1 MAEYGAHLN
10 QGASSEGP
18 TFFEVIAQDSM
29 TSVLRPAITY
39 ALKITASSH
48 PDSLGWLW
56 RYGDEIYSMLDYTL
70 QNFYLKKYNGT
81 FSEHFYG
88 LKRLSI
94 WTSQSSPQIDGSAQN
109 TGGSVSQSKLTDRQ
123 RYYSLLT
130 IVVIPYLKLKLDQYF
145 ERLREDTGEAVS
157 YVPRR
162 QKFLQHLKR
171 IFVTVYPFVHCTW
184 ESIFLCYQL
193 MYMFSSS
200 TTHSPL
206 LHWIGLKLQRLSR
219 EDILAQTMEGKALYL
234 PTGQSWLNKLYALPS
249 TLNSLLV
256 KVLAN
261 GLPIIVFF
269 LKFLEWWYSSENS
282 HTVAAVTQLPI
293 PPPPPQLQVGKFYC
307 NNSSIPYKTPFI
319 LNLHVQEYTY
329 FCEIFSKLNL
339 MQESFLDT
347 ASSIWSAASKP
358 SSSVPTLQES
368 QNKPNSI
375 EHLWLCVLLS
385 LYLSLPWTAWLLSSN
400 PFTKCSRTANS
411 TLHQ

>member
-10 QGASSEGP
+10 QSASSEAP
-18 TFFEVIAQDSM
+18 TFFEVIAQESM
-29 TSVLRPAITY
+29 TSVLRPAMTY
-39 ALKITASSH
+39 ALKTIASSH
-48 PDSLGWLW
+48 PDNLGWLW
-56 RYGDEIYSMLDYTL
+56 RYGDEIYSVMDYVL
-70 QNFYLKKYNGT
+70 QNFYLKKYSGT

-94 WTSQSSPQIDGSAQN
+94 WTSSSTQINGSPQS
-109 TGGSVSQSKLTDRQ
+109 TGVADTQSKLTDRQ

-145 ERLREDTGEAVS
+145 ERLREETGEAVC

-171 IFVTVYPFVHCTW
+171 IFVTVYPFLHCTW

-200 TTHSPL
+200 ITHFPL

-219 EDILAQTMEGKALYL
+219 EDILAQTMEGNAFYP

-282 HTVAAVTQLPI
+282 HTVAAVTQLPV
-293 PPPPPQLQVGKFYC
+293 PPPPPQLQPAQFG
-307 NNSSIPYKTPFI
+307 
-319 LNLHVQEYTY
+319 VQLPSHPAQCPLCKKVRTNPTALSTSGYV
-329 FCEIFSKLNL
+329 FCYPCIYRHLGQHGCCPVTHLPST
-339 MQESFLDT
+339 QEQLVRLY
-347 ASSIWSAASKP
+347 I
-358 SSSVPTLQES
+358 
-368 QNKPNSI
+368 NKEN
-375 EHLWLCVLLS
+375 
-385 LYLSLPWTAWLLSSN
+385 
-400 PFTKCSRTANS
+400 
-411 TLHQ
+411 